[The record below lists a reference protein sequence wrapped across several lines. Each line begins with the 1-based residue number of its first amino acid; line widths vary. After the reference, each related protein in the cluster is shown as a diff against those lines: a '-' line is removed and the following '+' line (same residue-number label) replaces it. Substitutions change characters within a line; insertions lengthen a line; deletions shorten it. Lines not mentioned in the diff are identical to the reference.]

1 MAGVEAFSG
10 FLCPACPGH
19 VKLDTQ
25 EQLVEH
31 WRTLHDDAGAVPP
44 SKPHVPKVGD
54 ATLVQ
59 YLTPARITNGK
70 RLPLPSLVCAVS
82 ALQWCG
88 TMGISAKVSST
99 NPRRA

>member
-54 ATLVQ
+54 ATFQ
-59 YLTPARITNGK
+59 YLTHRQGSP
-70 RLPLPSLVCAVS
+70 
-82 ALQWCG
+82 
-88 TMGISAKVSST
+88 MGRGYLCQASYVQ
-99 NPRRA
+99 